1 MKKARKRIENRISSS
16 LRNNKGTT
24 MMETIVAFT
33 VLVVILLALTRIIVF
48 SSELRMRAMD
58 TGRIM
63 QTFNKCLYSNEL
75 NNGTGFD
82 KVTKEHYDSSGA
94 KATQAGGGVKGPL
107 FYIKPKD
114 NNVDLWVTDI
124 NAYSY
129 TYNETDP
136 SVNTENLTIPKA
148 IVFVHESDD
157 TP

>member
-24 MMETIVAFT
+24 MMETIVAFV
-33 VLVVILLALTRIIVF
+33 VLVVILLALTRIIMF

-75 NNGTGFD
+75 KTGTSFD
-82 KVTKEHYDSSGA
+82 KVTKEHYDSSSA
-94 KATQAGGGVKGPL
+94 KNSQAGGGVKGPL
-107 FYIKPKD
+107 FYIKPEN
-114 NNVDLWVTDI
+114 NNVELWVTDI
-124 NAYSY
+124 NAFSY

-136 SVNTENLTIPKA
+136 SVNTENLTIPKV
-148 IVFVHESDD
+148 IMFVHESDD